1 MPRPSAARS
10 SRPTAGPT
18 VRPAS
23 LVLCADLTVPDGVE
37 CTLNVPRLSFLQT
50 RLGSSRRLRE
60 WPRNAQVNVTDS
72 KGGPVGG
79 PDVQGRRRRLLGLSG
94 EVLPHS

>member
-1 MPRPSAARS
+1 MPRGSVSLPGHRPVASMPRPSAARS
-10 SRPTAGPT
+10 GRPTTAT

-50 RLGSSRRLRE
+50 RLAREASEPWALRS
-60 WPRNAQVNVTDS
+60 AQVNVTDS
-72 KGGPVGG
+72 KGGPVRG
-79 PDVQGRRRRLLGLSG
+79 S
-94 EVLPHS
+94 EAC